1 MNKNEKKDNVIM
13 LSDFQRND
21 DYLDDELSNFQKN
34 DDSLDNKEKITAP
47 FAGDSMERFEFLR
60 ENFTEVKEIIIK
72 RYLKENN
79 IPTKKLIIDFSFK
92 DNKELFAPAL
102 LRGAIFDGYLCHNR
116 QEIFFGVLFN
126 NRIHPSYDK
135 AYYKKLARFHL
146 YNKNNMKNGDF
157 ILILADVPNINF
169 KYEDLQHLYLT
180 KRFIKSFEPL
190 IEKKLMMIKKMKF
203 NNNDFNEW
211 YNVIK

>member
-79 IPTKKLIIDFSFK
+79 MPTKKLIIDFSFK
-92 DNKELFAPAL
+92 DNKELFAPAM
-102 LRGAIFDGYLCHNR
+102 RYVKSNS
-116 QEIFFGVLFN
+116 FF
-126 NRIHPSYDK
+126 K
-135 AYYKKLARFHL
+135 
-146 YNKNNMKNGDF
+146 
-157 ILILADVPNINF
+157 NINSYHNCQDRNSH
-169 KYEDLQHLYLT
+169 KMQESL
-180 KRFIKSFEPL
+180 PL
-190 IEKKLMMIKKMKF
+190 SS
-203 NNNDFNEW
+203 
-211 YNVIK
+211 